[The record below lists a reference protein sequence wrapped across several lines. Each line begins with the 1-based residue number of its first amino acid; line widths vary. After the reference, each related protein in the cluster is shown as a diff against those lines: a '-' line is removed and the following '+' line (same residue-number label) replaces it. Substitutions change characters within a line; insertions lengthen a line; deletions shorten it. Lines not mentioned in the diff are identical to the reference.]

1 MKSAVEQLS
10 TYKSLHLNPTNIK
23 THLFGV
29 TVIVWSVLVL
39 LSLVRLPIAGV
50 TLAQLF
56 FVAGMAYYCA
66 MHLKLGLAMIVVE
79 GLLLVTAHHFAATVP
94 YAGWIAVG
102 VFVVG
107 WTFQFI
113 GHHHEKAKP
122 AFMDDLNQLMIG
134 PFFLMAEVFWMLGW
148 EKPLE
153 DEVTPIA
160 VEKRRAFERAQ
171 DTQTA

>member
-39 LSLVRLPIAGV
+39 LSLITLPFGA
-50 TLAQLF
+50 TAAQVF

-66 MHLKLGLAMIVVE
+66 MHLKLGLAMIIVE
-79 GLLLVTAHHFAATVP
+79 GALLVASHQFALAVP
-94 YAGWIAVG
+94 YAGWAAVG

-107 WTFQFI
+107 WVFQFI

-122 AFMDDLNQLMIG
+122 AFFDDLNQLMIG

-160 VEKRRAFERAQ
+160 IEKRRAFERAQ
-171 DTQTA
+171 DAQTA

>member
-39 LSLVRLPIAGV
+39 MSLVQLPLAGL
-50 TLAQLF
+50 TLAHVF
-56 FVAGMAYYCA
+56 FVVGIAYYCA
-66 MHLKLGLAMIVVE
+66 MHLKLGLAMFVVE
-79 GLLLVTAHHFAATVP
+79 GILLVTAHQFAAAVP
-94 YAGWIAVG
+94 YAGWAAVG

-107 WTFQFI
+107 WVFQFI

-122 AFMDDLNQLMIG
+122 AFFDDLNQLMIG

-153 DEVTPIA
+153 EEVTPIA
-160 VEKRRAFERAQ
+160 IEKRRAFERAQ
-171 DTQTA
+171 GAQTA